1 MTTAHYSKM
10 AAEKEFHAVPAESHA
25 REFLASERTFLAWI
39 RTSIAVLSFGFAI
52 IKFDVW
58 TKQMLQGSGIQA
70 SSTHIAS
77 SVGALMVIFG
87 GAMSAVGAMHYR
99 RTNKQILEGKV
110 QSSNWLVLF
119 ISASVVL
126 LSIAVIIYLVIRGEY

>member
-1 MTTAHYSKM
+1 MTD
-10 AAEKEFHAVPAESHA
+10 EKKFHSVPHESHS
-25 REFLASERTFLAWI
+25 RELLASERTFLAWI

-58 TKQMLQGSGIQA
+58 TRQMLQGSGIA
-70 SSTHIAS
+70 PASTHIAS
-77 SVGALMVIFG
+77 SVGALMVLFG
-87 GAMSAVGAMHYR
+87 GALSGIGAIHYR

-110 QSSNWLVLF
+110 QASNWLVLL

-126 LSIAVIIYLVIRGEY
+126 LAVAVIIYLVIRGEY